1 MSASP
6 THPPAHLPPVH
17 VLYLAGSG
25 RSGTTVVNS
34 LLGQLPGCFAAGEL
48 RYLWERGV
56 GQDHTCGCGRPF
68 SQCPVWTAVMKR
80 VRDDGTPLDEAAV
93 GRRLLRRLR
102 ILRLPLLLLR
112 RAAGRP
118 PVPFHADDG
127 HIARLYRAVADETG
141 ASVVIDS
148 SKLPPYGLLLSQL
161 PGITLSVL
169 HVVRDP
175 RATAW
180 SWRRVKASR
189 DRDDAGL
196 MHRHETWKSS
206 SLWTLW
212 NLLSAFLWRAGSP
225 QVCRVR
231 YEDFVCAPQETMAAV
246 ARMIGADPDDLPF
259 VAPDRVQ
266 LSPTHSVA
274 GNPNRHDTGVVQ
286 VRADVEWQSAMPAR
300 DRALVSALTLPG
312 LAVFGYPVL
321 PRRHTRPRS
330 AGPASSISEKGTH

>member
-1 MSASP
+1 MSACA
-6 THPPAHLPPVH
+6 PAHPPVH

-25 RSGTTVVNS
+25 RSGTTVVNNI
-34 LLGQLPGCFAAGEL
+34 LGQLPGCFAAGEL

-56 GQDHTCGCGRPF
+56 GQDHPCGCGRPF
-68 SQCPVWTAVMKR
+68 SECPR
-80 VRDDGTPLDEAAV
+80 LDRRDEAGP
-93 GRRLLRRLR
+93 GRRHPARRGGGR
-102 ILRLPLLLLR
+102 AKAAAAAAHARLPVLLLR

-118 PVPFHADDG
+118 PCRSTPTTA
-127 HIARLYRAVADETG
+127 HIARLYRAIADETG

-231 YEDFVCAPQETMAAV
+231 YEDFVRAPQETMAAV

-300 DRALVSALTLPG
+300 DQALVSALTLPG